1 MVGAM
6 AAAAQILASSWLEP
20 LRVYPRWLVLL
31 CVAVVI
37 GALLALIAKPLKWG
51 LYAGLACVLAVFMAG
66 FAWWLEQ

>member
-6 AAAAQILASSWLEP
+6 AEALFFATTWLEP

-31 CVAVVI
+31 SVAIV
-37 GALLALIAKPLKWG
+37 GGGLLALLARPLKWA
-51 LYAGLACVLAVFMAG
+51 LYAGLAGVLAVFMAG